1 MKVYVFGIGG
11 TGSRVLRA
19 LTMLLASGVECKA
32 EAIVPI
38 IIDPDAAGG
47 DVERTVTLMR
57 QYGEVRSK
65 LEFST
70 KRKNKFFRTE
80 IKETMPNFRLTLN
93 NTEDC
98 RFDEY
103 MDLSGMSKENKALT
117 KLLFSQKNLDSDM
130 KIGFK
135 GNPNVGS
142 VVLNQFEDSIQFQ
155 NFANDFTSQDK
166 IFIISSIFGGTGASG
181 FPLLLK
187 TLRTSKNLANPNLV
201 NNAHIGAITIMP
213 YFQVR
218 QTEESSIDSATFI
231 SKAKSALSYYLRS
244 ISNSNAIDNLYYIA
258 DDTRTT
264 YENIEGGAEQ
274 KNNAHFIELASAL
287 ALIDFANSNNPN
299 PERISEESLQN
310 TPLQTVHREFGIES
324 CPPTIAFDNLGP
336 KTRRL
341 LRKPLTQFNL
351 FTKYLNEN
359 SNYLSQP
366 WAKDRNFDASFFESD
381 FIIILKK
388 VQADYLRW
396 LSEMANQDR
405 KFKPFILHRDPNRVF
420 EIVEGITPRKLI
432 IFDTNYYLFDN
443 RLNKVGGE
451 SMTGEKEQRFME
463 LFYLATEILV
473 KDKLNID

>member
-32 EAIVPI
+32 DAIVPI

-47 DVERTVTLMR
+47 DVERAATIMR

-65 LEFST
+65 LDFSS
-70 KRKNKFFRTE
+70 KKQNKFFRTE
-80 IKETMPNFRLTLN
+80 IMETMPNFRLPLS

-103 MDLSGMSKENKALT
+103 MNLSGMKNVNKALA

-155 NFANDFTSQDK
+155 NFANDFTAQDK

-187 TLRTSKNLANPNLV
+187 TLRTSNNIANPNLV
-201 NNAHIGAITIMP
+201 NNAHIGAITVLP

-218 QTEESSIDSATFI
+218 QEDESSIDSATFV
-231 SKAKSALSYYLRS
+231 SKAKSALSYYLRA
-244 ISNSNAIDNLYYIA
+244 ISRNNAIDNLYYVG

-264 YENIEGGAEQ
+264 YDNIEGGAEQ
-274 KNNAHFIELASAL
+274 KNNAHFVELISAL
-287 ALIDFANSNNPN
+287 ALIDFANSQNPN
-299 PERISEESLQN
+299 PDRVHAE
-310 TPLQTVHREFGIES
+310 TLQTVHKEFGIETDS
-324 CPPTIAFDNLGP
+324 NEITFDVLGQR
-336 KTRRL
+336 TRNL
-341 LRKPLTQFNL
+341 LRKPMTQFNL
-351 FTKYLNEN
+351 FTKYLDEN
-359 SNYLSQP
+359 NNYLSQP
-366 WAKDRNFDASFFESD
+366 WAIDRDLKRSFFESD
-381 FIIILKK
+381 FVTTLKK
-388 VQADYLRW
+388 IQKEYLNW
-396 LSEMANQDR
+396 LYEMTQQQRA
-405 KFKPFILHRDPNRVF
+405 FTPFNLHRDPNRVF
-420 EIVEGITPRKLI
+420 DLVKGITPRKI
-432 IFDTNYYLFDN
+432 VTFDANYYLFDN

-451 SMTGEKEQRFME
+451 SKSGEKEQQFTE
-463 LFYLATEILV
+463 LFYLATEKLV